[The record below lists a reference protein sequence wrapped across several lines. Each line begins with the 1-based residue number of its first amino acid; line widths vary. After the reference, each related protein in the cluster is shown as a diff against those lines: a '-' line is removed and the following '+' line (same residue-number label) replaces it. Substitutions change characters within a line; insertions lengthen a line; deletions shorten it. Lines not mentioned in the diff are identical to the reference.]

1 MFAFASLPP
10 FIRRVRRPPPPPPF
24 IFVFMQFCEG
34 NKKTMKRRDEEDRQ
48 TELSEEGIWRRRG
61 EEIQNRRLHPR
72 RWRWQRADWLWRSAL
87 QFLPARGW
95 PALPCL
101 ALPRHVMSLTS
112 IIVSNAAYYPLG
124 GERRRGDP
132 RDGCAGARRT
142 RPPLPVLAAGRG
154 RRARGWVAPPHVEEE
169 YSVITCCQF

>member
-1 MFAFASLPP
+1 MNVRPCSRSRPSSSSAAAVYFRFHAVL
-10 FIRRVRRPPPPPPF
+10 RRK
-24 IFVFMQFCEG
+24 QED
-34 NKKTMKRRDEEDRQ
+34 DEEEEEEEEGRRGQTDRA
-48 TELSEEGIWRRRG
+48 EEGIWRRRG

-124 GERRRGDP
+124 GG
-132 RDGCAGARRT
+132 GGGGGAATQGTGARASVGHAHPFLFW
-142 RPPLPVLAAGRG
+142 RPVA
-154 RRARGWVAPPHVEEE
+154 ARGWVAPPHVEEE